1 MSKNGTTSEGTRHYS
16 QRPKLESGAGEAHMG
31 DRRRALDVT
40 RKLAKFVHDLHI
52 SDLSQEVCNQGL
64 RVVRD
69 TLGTMLAGSLLPE
82 VKGLVEMVSTL
93 GCSGRSTLMGCQE
106 TVSPHIAALV
116 NGTGAVSLELDEGN
130 QFAINHPAV
139 HILPAA
145 LALAEEQKQS
155 GAELLIA
162 FIAGYEVAVRVG
174 RATHLREAVHPFGTH
189 ATVGVAAAACRL
201 LSMDVE
207 QTAQTLDLAAGMCI
221 ASSQTAANTGASVRN
236 LFTGLTN
243 HNGLLAPLLV
253 RAGFTGEPG
262 SLNVVF
268 GRILGDS
275 FRDNELG
282 DDLGR
287 EFYINRNYFKVYACS
302 RWNHAPIEAMAALL
316 ARASFEAEDVEKIIV
331 WTYDPATR
339 LSWNDPAN
347 GYAAKHSIPYNVA
360 VRLVR
365 GTNDLEAYTDEAV
378 LDPQVQAVARR
389 VVVREDPALT
399 AMLPDVRPARVE
411 VKLRDGSTLTE
422 SVERPRGGFDRPL
435 TEAELKTK
443 FHRLARIALP
453 EHAVEGLEKMLE
465 NLLELENVIVL
476 RPFLQGVKP

>member
-1 MSKNGTTSEGTRHYS
+1 MSKNSTTSEGTKHYS
-16 QRPKLESGAGEAHMG
+16 QRQRVESAALENYIC
-31 DRRRALDVT
+31 DRRSALEVS
-40 RKLAKFVHDLHI
+40 RGLAKFVHDLHI

-64 RVVRD
+64 RVIRD
-69 TLGTMLAGSLLPE
+69 TIGTMLAGAVLPE
-82 VKGLVEMVSTL
+82 VKGLAEMVSML

-130 QFAINHPAV
+130 QYAINHPAV
-139 HILPAA
+139 HILPAV
-145 LALAEEQKQS
+145 LALAEEHKQS
-155 GAELLIA
+155 GTELLTA
-162 FIAGYEVAVRVG
+162 FIVGYEVAVRVG
-174 RATHLREAVHPFGTH
+174 RVTHLREAVHPFGTH
-189 ATVGVAAAACRL
+189 AIVGTAAAASRL
-201 LSMDVE
+201 LGLDVE

-236 LFTGLTN
+236 LVTGLTN

-253 RAGFTGEPG
+253 GAGFTGEPG

-275 FRDNELG
+275 FKDGGLG
-282 DDLGR
+282 EDLGR
-287 EFYINRNYFKVYACS
+287 EFYINRNYFKLYACS

-316 ARASFEAEDVEKIIV
+316 ARTPFEAEDVEEITV

-339 LSWNDPAN
+339 LSWGDPPN

-365 GTNDLEAYTDEAV
+365 GTNDLEAYSEDAV
-378 LDPQVQAVARR
+378 SDPQVRAIARR
-389 VVVREDPALT
+389 VVVREDPTLT

-411 VKLRDGSTLTE
+411 VKLRTGSTLTE

-435 TEAELKTK
+435 TEEELKTK

-465 NLLELENVIVL
+465 NLLELEDVTVL

>member
-1 MSKNGTTSEGTRHYS
+1 MTRNSTTSDGTNDYPERQRAKSAASENHRHDPRHAREVS
-16 QRPKLESGAGEAHMG
+16 M
-31 DRRRALDVT
+31 
-40 RKLAKFVHDLHI
+40 KLAKFVHDLNI
-52 SDLSQEVCNQGL
+52 DALSQEVRGQGL
-64 RVVRD
+64 RVIRD
-69 TLGTMLAGSLLPE
+69 TLGTMLAGATLPE
-82 VKGLVEMVSTL
+82 IRTLVKMMGAF
-93 GCSGRSTLMGCQE
+93 GCSGSSTLMGCQD
-106 TVSPHIAALV
+106 TVSPHVAALV

-130 QFAINHPAV
+130 QYALNHPAV

-145 LALAEEQKQS
+145 LAVAEEQKQT
-155 GAELLIA
+155 GAELLTA

-174 RATHLREAVHPFGTH
+174 AATHLREAVHPFGTH
-189 ATVGVAAAACRL
+189 AIVGTAAAASRL
-201 LSMDVE
+201 LSLDEE
-207 QTAQTLDLAAGMCI
+207 QIAQSLDLAAGICV

-268 GRILGDS
+268 GSILGDS

-287 EFYINRNYFKVYACS
+287 EFCINRNYFKVYACS

-316 ARASFEAEDVEKIIV
+316 ARASFKTQDVDEIIV

-339 LSWNDPAN
+339 LSWNDPTN

-360 VRLVR
+360 VRMVR
-365 GTNDLEAYTDEAV
+365 GSNDLEAYTDEAV
-378 LDPQVQAVARR
+378 SDPKVQAVARR

-411 VKLRDGSTLTE
+411 VKLRHGSRLTE
-422 SVERPRGGFDRPL
+422 SVERPRGGFDNPL
-435 TEAELKTK
+435 TE
-443 FHRLARIALP
+443 R
-453 EHAVEGLEKMLE
+453 
-465 NLLELENVIVL
+465 ELENKFRRLVRMTLPGPSAEALEEMLMTLPELEDVTLL
-476 RPFLQGVKP
+476 RPLLQGVTI

>member
-64 RVVRD
+64 RVIRD
-69 TLGTMLAGSLLPE
+69 TLGTMLAGAVLPE
-82 VKGLVEMVSTL
+82 VRGLAEMVNTL
-93 GCSGRSTLMGCQE
+93 GCSGRSTLMGRQE
-106 TVSPHIAALV
+106 TVSPHVAALV

-145 LALAEEQKQS
+145 LALAEEQRQS
-155 GAELLIA
+155 GAELLTA

-189 ATVGVAAAACRL
+189 AIMGVAAAACRL
-201 LSMDVE
+201 LSMDVG

-236 LFTGLTN
+236 LVTGLTN

-253 RAGFTGEPG
+253 GAGFTGEPG

-275 FRDNELG
+275 FKDGGLG
-282 DDLGR
+282 EDLGR
-287 EFYINRNYFKVYACS
+287 EFYINRNYFKLYACS

-316 ARASFEAEDVEKIIV
+316 ARTPFEAEDVEEITV

-339 LSWNDPAN
+339 LSWGDPPN

-360 VRLVR
+360 VRLIR
-365 GTNDLEAYTDEAV
+365 GTNDLEAYSEDAV
-378 LDPQVQAVARR
+378 SDPQVRAIARR
-389 VVVREDPALT
+389 VIVREDPTLT

-411 VKLRDGSTLTE
+411 VKLRNGGILTE
-422 SVERPRGGFDRPL
+422 SVERPRGGFDMPF
-435 TEAELKTK
+435 TEHELEEK
-443 FHRLARIALP
+443 FRRLAGMTLP
-453 EHAVEGLEKMLE
+453 EPAVEGLEKMLV
-465 NLLELENVIVL
+465 NLLELEDIIL
-476 RPFLQGVKP
+476 LSPFLQGVKT